1 MEIQAPLV
9 VALLMGTVKK
19 PKLTNITTGMFT
31 GCSVIFHTQEG
42 ERYAEHKGEMK
53 PIGLY
58 HEYHRNNINKNS
70 VNCRCAFRGAP
81 RFCKAFL

>member
-42 ERYAEHKGEMK
+42 ERYAELNGEMK
-53 PIGLY
+53 PVGIY
-58 HEYHRNNINKNS
+58 HEYHRNNVNKNYM
-70 VNCRCAFRGAP
+70 NYI
-81 RFCKAFL
+81 